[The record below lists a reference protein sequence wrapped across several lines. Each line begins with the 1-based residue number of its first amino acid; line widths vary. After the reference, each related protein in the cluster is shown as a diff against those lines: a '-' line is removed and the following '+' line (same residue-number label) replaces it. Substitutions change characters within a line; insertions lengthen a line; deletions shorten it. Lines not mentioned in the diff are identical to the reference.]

1 MEAETQTVTVFKE
14 VELTEDEKL
23 QRAIQLVK
31 ELNTIDELSD
41 ELKTTVKNYKTR
53 IDTHEMKRD
62 ELMQTIST
70 GFEERDFR
78 CVAEKNFAKSTMQ
91 WFQVT
96 DDGELTEVL
105 IQEFPLTPDQMQ
117 KTIEE

>member
-1 MEAETQTVTVFKE
+1 METTTVFKE
-14 VELTEDEKL
+14 VEITEDEKL

-31 ELNTIDELSD
+31 ELTTIDELSD
-41 ELKTTVKNYKTR
+41 ELRTTVRNYKTR

-62 ELMQTIST
+62 ELMQTIAT
-70 GFEERDFR
+70 GVEERDFR
-78 CVAEKNFAKSTMQ
+78 CVAEKNFKKGTIQ
-91 WFQVT
+91 YFQVT

-105 IQEFPLTPDQMQ
+105 IQEFPLTPEQMQ